1 MAMIAQF
8 HKGKLVKASPIELE
22 ERVVYDAESFKTLKD
37 FVSMYNKEFSSINRN
52 QIKGGNLITKSIS
65 EVCEVISNGTFEGLG
80 IGDYFNHQITLDN
93 TPYTLISQIA
103 HFDPYFQHTD
113 YTNSGYDFAINQ
125 HHLALYHIFYT
136 TNNSSYAYKMNK
148 FSEPN
153 NNATG
158 YYGSSVQEYL
168 SNTLFPQISKV
179 FNNRLI
185 SRNMKWSK
193 DIVDN
198 SVIYK
203 IVNDYITLP
212 TPEQMGFKNITIDMY
227 HEGYFKFEL
236 FNMFNVLLPLSKD
249 IATRAIHSNKTC
261 EIILG
266 HDTETTVDFYKPNIV
281 TAITILS

>member
-22 ERVVYDAESFKTLKD
+22 ERVVYDTESLKTLKD
-37 FVSMYNKEFSSINRN
+37 FVSMYNHEFSSVNRN

-80 IGDYFNHQITLDN
+80 IGDYFEHQITLDN
-93 TPYTLISQIA
+93 TTYTLISQIA
-103 HFDPYFQHTD
+103 HFDPYFQHD
-113 YTNSGYDFAINQ
+113 NYTKQCYNFAINQ
-125 HHLALYHIFYT
+125 HHLALNHIFYT
-136 TNNSSYAYKMNK
+136 INNTSYEYKMNK

-158 YYGSSVQEYL
+158 YYGSSIQEYL

-185 SRNMKWSK
+185 SRNMNWSK
-193 DIVDN
+193 DVVDN
-198 SVIYK
+198 SVVYK

-212 TPEQMGFKNITIDMY
+212 TPEQMGFKNITIDRY

-236 FNMFNVLLPLSKD
+236 FNMFNAMLPLSNYV
-249 IATRAIHSNKTC
+249 ATRAIHSNKTC

-266 HDTETTVDFYKPNIV
+266 NNTETTVDFYKPNIV

>member
-1 MAMIAQF
+1 MSMIAQF

-22 ERVVYDAESFKTLKD
+22 ERVVYDTESLKTLKD
-37 FVSMYNKEFSSINRN
+37 FVSMYNHEFSSVNRN

-80 IGDYFNHQITLDN
+80 IGDYFEHQITLDN
-93 TPYTLISQIA
+93 TTYTLISQIA
-103 HFDPYFQHTD
+103 HFDPYFQYDDHTK
-113 YTNSGYDFAINQ
+113 SGYNFAINQ
-125 HHLALYHIFYT
+125 HHLALYHIFST
-136 TNNSSYAYKMNK
+136 MNNEYKMNK

-158 YYGSSVQEYL
+158 YYGSSIQEYL

-193 DIVDN
+193 DVVDN

-203 IVNDYITLP
+203 IVSDYITLP
-212 TPEQMGFKNITIDMY
+212 TPEQMGFKNITIDRY

-236 FNMFNVLLPLSKD
+236 FNMFNAMLPLSKD
-249 IATRAIHSNKTC
+249 VATRVIHSNKTH
-261 EIILG
+261 EIILNNG
-266 HDTETTVDFYKPNIV
+266 TETTVDFYKPNTV

>member
-22 ERVVYDAESFKTLKD
+22 ERVVYDTESLKTLKD
-37 FVSMYNKEFSSINRN
+37 FVSMYNHEFSSVNRN

-80 IGDYFNHQITLDN
+80 IGDYFEHQITLDN
-93 TPYTLISQIA
+93 TTYTLISQIA
-103 HFDPYFQHTD
+103 HFDPYFQYDDHTK
-113 YTNSGYDFAINQ
+113 SGYNFAINQ

-136 TNNSSYAYKMNK
+136 VNNESYEYKMNK

-158 YYGSSVQEYL
+158 YYGSSIQEYL

-193 DIVDN
+193 DVVDN

-203 IVNDYITLP
+203 IVSDYITLP
-212 TPEQMGFKNITIDMY
+212 TPEQMGFKNITIDRY

-236 FNMFNVLLPLSKD
+236 FNMFNAMLPLSKD
-249 IATRAIHSNKTC
+249 VATRSIHSNKTC

-266 HDTETTVDFYKPNIV
+266 NGTETTVDFYKPNIV

>member
-22 ERVVYDAESFKTLKD
+22 ERVVYDTESLKTLKD
-37 FVSMYNKEFSSINRN
+37 FVSMYNHEFSSINRN

-65 EVCEVISNGTFEGLG
+65 EVCAVISNGTFEGLG
-80 IGDYFNHQITLDN
+80 IGDYFEHQITLDN
-93 TPYTLISQIA
+93 TTYTLISQIA
-103 HFDPYFQHTD
+103 HFDPYFQHNNHTR
-113 YTNSGYDFAINQ
+113 SGYNFAINQ
-125 HHLALYHIFYT
+125 HHLALYHILYT
-136 TNNSSYAYKMNK
+136 ENGSHISYKEHS
-148 FSEPN
+148 FSKPN

-158 YYGSSVQEYL
+158 YYGSSIQEYL
-168 SNTLFPQISKV
+168 SNTLFPQIFKV

-193 DIVDN
+193 DVVDN

-212 TPEQMGFKNITIDMY
+212 TPEQMGFKNITEDKY
-227 HEGYFKFEL
+227 NEGYFEFEL
-236 FNMFNVLLPLSKD
+236 FNMFNTVEFLNKD
-249 IATRAIHSNKTC
+249 IATRAVSANKKC
-261 EIILG
+261 EIKSGI
-266 HDTETTVDFYKPNIV
+266 EVIVDFYKPNLV